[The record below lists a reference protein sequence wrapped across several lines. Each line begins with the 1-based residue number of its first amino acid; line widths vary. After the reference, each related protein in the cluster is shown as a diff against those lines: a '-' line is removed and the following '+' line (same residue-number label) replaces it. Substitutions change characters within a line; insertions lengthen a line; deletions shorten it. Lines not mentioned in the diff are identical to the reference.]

1 MLNFPHSLARNPHNR
16 AQRTLPS
23 GQNFNILFTFVWK
36 MFRISMFCSCSFNFF
51 HFLKKCSHF
60 PKMSAFHYF
69 PEFLKCHF
77 FHILSK
83 NKINV
88 ILLKK
93 HSLFFKLFVLST
105 NVQFSKKCS
114 CFKKLFGIYLF
125 FWIFWFLFVFS
136 NNVHNKKCAQ
146 NWKNARIFRKCLA
159 ISKNVLCFGINVQN
173 FFKMFLLSIFFEKL
187 FLNNIYIFWISL
199 NSKFVRVVQTI
210 VRFSNITRF
219 SKKSRKRYKKP

>member
-1 MLNFPHSLARNPHNR
+1 MY
-16 AQRTLPS
+16 
-23 GQNFNILFTFVWK
+23 
-36 MFRISMFCSCSFNFF
+36 
-51 HFLKKCSHF
+51 
-60 PKMSAFHYF
+60 AFHYF

-83 NKINV
+83 NKING

-125 FWIFWFLFVFS
+125 FWIFWFLLYFPAMFTIK
-136 NNVHNKKCAQ
+136 NVLKTE
-146 NWKNARIFRKCLA
+146 KNACIFRKCLA

-219 SKKSRKRYKKP
+219 SKKSRKRYKNHKSPSYIVMNAC